1 MMRRALPLFLLLA
14 ACSQALAAASPQS
27 LPTLPPA
34 QRIQPYLIGGD
45 VKPPVVLRRV
55 EPKLTKGMP
64 CRGLVILKVIIDD
77 HGNPVAVVDR
87 SKKPD
92 AFTRAYAEAIAGWK
106 FKPGTLKGRPVAV
119 EYIVTHNIRCQ

>member
-1 MMRRALPLFLLLA
+1 MI
-14 ACSQALAAASPQS
+14 AASSLVADVAFPQS
-27 LPTLPPA
+27 ISSLPPA

-45 VKPPVVLRRV
+45 VKPPVVLRRT

-64 CRGLVILKVIIDD
+64 CRGLVILKLIIDD
-77 HGNPVAVVDR
+77 HGNPVSVVDR

-92 AFTRAYAEAIAGWK
+92 AFTRAYAEAIAGWR